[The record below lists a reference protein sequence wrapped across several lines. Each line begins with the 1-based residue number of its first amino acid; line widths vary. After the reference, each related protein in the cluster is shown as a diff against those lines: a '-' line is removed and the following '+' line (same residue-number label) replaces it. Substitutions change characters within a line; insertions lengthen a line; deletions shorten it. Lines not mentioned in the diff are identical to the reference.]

1 MAKKNEYDAIIV
13 GGGINGV
20 GIARDCALRG
30 IRTLLIEKHDFAKG
44 ASGNNTG
51 MIHGGIRYLRYD
63 VETTKKSCTD
73 SGYIQKI
80 ASHLLSRIPFLFP
93 VFKGDTKGRLLLEGA
108 EIFFE
113 AYDVFQPLKHGK
125 SHTRLTGPEALA
137 LESGLSPDVIGA
149 VTLDEWGINAYRLTV
164 ENAVDAALH
173 GADMRTYC
181 ELVDFVR
188 DQDGAV
194 IGVRFYDRLRHS
206 HEEHRATV
214 VINATGA
221 WGPRISAKTGVAYRL
236 RQGKGAHVVF
246 SHRISNYGMIMN
258 AVDGR
263 QMFFLPHESG
273 TIIGTTD
280 DDFYGD
286 LDAPP
291 MLEDEVK
298 YILQAAR
305 KVFPAIDKYRQISTY
320 VGIRPTIYQ
329 WGKTEDELS
338 REHAI
343 IDHAVDN
350 LPGLL
355 SVTGGK
361 LAAYRQLAEE
371 VTDVIAKQVMVKT
384 PCQTHEALLPGAKGN
399 LDVAAI
405 AAQLNIPGL
414 SVARMV
420 SKFGSCAQIILDSAK
435 AIPRSLEEVCLCE
448 SVSNAELRYS
458 AANELVLCLD
468 DLRGRTKLAKGACG
482 GCHCIW
488 RASQIFAEEK
498 NLKPPQALAELHHA
512 MNQTFRER
520 RAVLKGANLAS
531 EELLQAS
538 YFLSGNLGSFM
549 RAAEY
554 QLGLSGKILKAAI
567 AAEN

>member
-1 MAKKNEYDAIIV
+1 LLQKNEYDVIIV

-30 IRTLLIEKHDFAKG
+30 IRALLIEKHDFARG

-63 VETTKKSCTD
+63 VKTTKISCTD

-93 VFKGDTKGRLLLEGA
+93 VFQGDSKGRLLLEGA

-113 AYDVFQPLKHGK
+113 AYDVFQSLKQGK
-125 SHTRLTGPEALA
+125 SHTRLTGQEALT
-137 LESGLSPDVIGA
+137 LEPGLSSDVIGA

-164 ENAVDAALH
+164 ENAIDAVLH
-173 GADMRTYC
+173 GADVRTYC
-181 ELVDFVR
+181 DLNDFVR
-188 DQDGAV
+188 SKTGAV
-194 IGVRFYDRLRHS
+194 IGVRFYDRLRHG
-206 HEEHRATV
+206 HEEHRAPV
-214 VINATGA
+214 VINATGG

-236 RQGKGAHVVF
+236 RQSKGVHLVF

-298 YILQAAR
+298 YILQSAR
-305 KVFPAIDKYRQISTY
+305 KVFPAIDKYRLISTY

-329 WGKTEDELS
+329 WGKIEDKLS
-338 REHAI
+338 REHVI
-343 IDHAVDN
+343 IDHAEDDI
-350 LPGLL
+350 PGLF

-371 VTDVIAKQVMVKT
+371 VTDLLAHRMQIKV
-384 PCQTHEALLPGAKGN
+384 PCRTHETLLPGAKGN
-399 LDVAAI
+399 VDVEAMAT
-405 AAQLNIPGL
+405 QLNISRL
-414 SVARMV
+414 SVSRMV
-420 SKFGSCAQIILDSAK
+420 SKFGSCAKVILDSATTLPK
-435 AIPRSLEEVCLCE
+435 TLEEVCLCE
-448 SVSNAELRYS
+448 SVSNAEIRYS
-458 AANELVLCLD
+458 AKNELVRCLD
-468 DLRGRTKLAKGACG
+468 DLRGRTKIGKGACG
-482 GCHCIW
+482 GCHCLW

-498 NLKPPQALAELHHA
+498 NLKASQELVELHSV

-520 RAVLKGANLAS
+520 RTVLKGANLAS
-531 EELLQAS
+531 EELLQVS
-538 YFLSGNLGSFM
+538 YFLSGNLVPFM
-549 RAAEY
+549 KAAEY
-554 QLGLSGKILKAAI
+554 QLGFSGRILTSATTV
-567 AAEN
+567 

>member
-1 MAKKNEYDAIIV
+1 MSKKNEYDVIIV

-30 IRTLLIEKHDFAKG
+30 ISTLLIEKHDFARG

-63 VETTKKSCTD
+63 VETTKLSCTD

-93 VFKGDTKGRLLLEGA
+93 VFQGDSKGRLLLEGA

-113 AYDVFQPLKHGK
+113 AYDIYQPLKHGK
-125 SHTRLTGPEALA
+125 SHTRLTGKEALQ
-137 LESGLSPDVIGA
+137 LEPGLSPDVIGA

-164 ENAVDAALH
+164 ENAVDASLN
-173 GADMRTYC
+173 GADIRTYC
-181 ELVDFVR
+181 ELNDFVR
-188 DQDGAV
+188 DAAGSV
-194 IGVRFYDRLRHS
+194 IGIRFYDRIRHS
-206 HEEHRATV
+206 HEEHRAPV

-236 RQGKGAHVVF
+236 RQGKGVHVVF

-258 AVDGR
+258 AIDGR

-298 YILQAAR
+298 YILQSAR
-305 KVFPAIDKYRQISTY
+305 KVFPAIDRYRQISTY

-329 WGKTEDELS
+329 WGKTEDGLS

-343 IDHAVDN
+343 IDHADDRI
-350 LPGLL
+350 PGLL

-371 VTDVIAKQVMVKT
+371 VTDLIAHRLHVKV
-384 PCQTHEALLPGAKGN
+384 PCQTHEALLPGAKGKI
-399 LDVAAI
+399 DVAEFATK
-405 AAQLNIPGL
+405 LNISEL
-414 SVARMV
+414 AVSRMV
-420 SKFGSCAQIILDSAK
+420 SKFGFCAKTILDSAEK
-435 AIPRSLEEVCLCE
+435 EKRTLEEVCLCE
-448 SVSNAELRYS
+448 SVSNAELVYS
-458 AANELVLCLD
+458 AEKELTRCLD
-468 DLRGRTKLAKGACG
+468 DLRGRTKLGKGSCG
-482 GCHCIW
+482 GCHCAW
-488 RASQIFAEEK
+488 RASQIVALEK
-498 NLKPPQALAELHHA
+498 NLEPSNQLIELRHM

-538 YFLSGNLGSFM
+538 YFLSGNLASFM

-554 QLGLSGKILKAAI
+554 QLGLKGKILNAVI
-567 AAEN
+567 AAEK